1 MTTFVIRNAKRCTRD
16 GIGRIT
22 GFLDLGEFVTLM
34 RDVDNKVNPRGA
46 KRNRIV
52 DAVHTTLAVD
62 PELFWLKSKGL
73 LLSTTNMQFG
83 QEGVERTCVTASFD
97 DPSTEGVM
105 DGGHTMLAVASFV
118 LESLYGNKL
127 AKREWAECKNMW
139 ATDYKDIRDTVTFDM
154 QQSAEDSIFGKARIP
169 VDIIYPESAATKTEF
184 LRSLNTICGARN
196 ANVQLSATAKLHHR
210 GMYDLLEHIVPHP
223 ELFQWKEEQ
232 DTGIKL
238 PELTMLV
245 NIPINWVI
253 SQKLLPGVSYR
264 IADTQFYSSKA
275 NGVKFYESVI
285 SHPTVSDEVNGR
297 VSIKHPLILSALQ
310 ITSDLMKFYDK
321 LYLMFPKIYN
331 AARCSDSGTHGVF
344 GRTKCCK
351 IKPHTAKFG
360 TTNTTA
366 DHTYPDGFIIPLIVA
381 ASELLTVGKNQRELK
396 WIRKP
401 QTLKLE
407 DFIRNDRQEMYISYL
422 RKCDFNPTTFG
433 GDSIVYQMARQIF
446 KEIVKET
453 TQE

>member
-83 QEGVERTCVTASFD
+83 QEGAERTCVTASFD
-97 DPSTEGVM
+97 DPRTEGVM
-105 DGGHTMLAVASFV
+105 DGGHTMLAVASFI
-118 LESLYGNKL
+118 LETLYGNKL
-127 AKREWAECKNMW
+127 AKREWTECKNMW
-139 ATDYKDIRDTVTFDM
+139 ATDYKDIRDTVAFDM
-154 QQSAEDSIFGKARIP
+154 QQPAEDSIFGKARIP
-169 VDIIYPESAATKTEF
+169 VDIIYPESAATKAEF
-184 LRSLNTICGARN
+184 LCSLNTICGARN

-210 GMYDLLEHIVPHP
+210 GMYDLLECIVPHP

-238 PELTMLV
+238 PELTTLV
-245 NIPINWVI
+245 NIPLNWVI
-253 SQKLLPGVSYR
+253 SQKLLPGISYR
-264 IADTQFYSSKA
+264 ISDTQFYSSKA

-297 VSIKHPLILSALQ
+297 VSIKHPLVLSALQ
-310 ITSDLMKFYDK
+310 ITCDIIKFYDK

-331 AARCSDSGTHGVF
+331 AARCSESGTHGVF

-366 DHTYPDGFIIPLIVA
+366 EHTYPEGFIIPLIVA
-381 ASELLTVGKNQRELK
+381 AAELLTVGKNQRELK

-422 RKCDFNPTTFG
+422 RKCDFNPTVFG